1 MKKLVLF
8 DLDNT
13 LAESKSEI
21 DEEMK
26 FLLLKL
32 LEVKEVG
39 IISGGSYEQFQ
50 KQFLAKLG
58 GSKLL
63 EKLYLF
69 PVCSTSFYRYNNAWN
84 EVYSEKLSSEEK
96 KKIFEAFKQV
106 IDLTP
111 NYGDLLEDRLSQIT
125 YSALGQKAPSELKKQ
140 YDPDCKKRLELKKKL
155 EQLIPE
161 FEIKLGGTTSLDIT
175 RKGIDKAY
183 GIKKIEEHLGI
194 KKEEMLYIGD
204 ALFEGGN
211 DYPVKQAGVD
221 CVSVKNPQ
229 DTKEEI
235 KKIIDADF
243 SK

>member
-21 DEEMK
+21 DDEMK
-26 FLLLKL
+26 GLLLKL

-39 IISGGSYEQFQ
+39 IISGGSYAQFQ
-50 KQFLAKLG
+50 KQFLTKIG
-58 GSKLL
+58 ESKLL
-63 EKLYLF
+63 EKLHLF
-69 PVCSTSFYRYNNAWN
+69 PVCSTSFYRYNNGW
-84 EVYSEKLSSEEK
+84 EEIYSEKLNEEEK
-96 KKIFEAFKQV
+96 KKIFHAFSQV

-111 NYGDLLEDRLSQIT
+111 KYGNLLEDRNSQIT
-125 YSALGQKAPSELKKQ
+125 YSALGQNAPSHLKKE
-140 YDPDCKKRLELKKKL
+140 YDPEGKNRLELKKRL

-221 CVSVKNPQ
+221 CISVNNPN
-229 DTKEEI
+229 DTKEVI
-235 KKIIDADF
+235 RKIINWG
-243 SK
+243 S

>member
-21 DEEMK
+21 DEEMSG
-26 FLLLKL
+26 LLFKL

-50 KQFLAKLG
+50 KQLLKKL
-58 GSKLL
+58 SNSLLLNKLC
-63 EKLYLF
+63 LF
-69 PVCSTSFYRYNNAWN
+69 PTCSTSFYQYNNGWM
-84 EVYSEKLSSEEK
+84 EIYSEKLSEEEK
-96 KKIFEAFKQV
+96 KKIFGAFSQI

-111 NYGDLLEDRLSQIT
+111 NYGELLEDRQTQIT
-125 YSALGQKAPSELKKQ
+125 YSALGQKAPSEIKKKW
-140 YDPDCKKRLELKKKL
+140 DPDCKKRLALKEKL
-155 EQLIPE
+155 EKLIPE
-161 FEIKLGGTTSLDIT
+161 FEIKLGGNTSLDIT

-183 GIKKIEEHLGI
+183 GIRKIEEKLGI
-194 KKEEMLYIGD
+194 KKEEIIYIGD

-221 CVSVKNPQ
+221 CISVKGPEE
-229 DTKEEI
+229 TKRVILEI
-235 KKIIDADF
+235 LK
-243 SK
+243 S